1 MNRNYYFLTA
11 IMFVLALGTLF
22 IHERVV
28 SPQISPSEL
37 LWDVLQPTRFVT
49 TDQVAKRLIEKDPS
63 LLLIDVR
70 PAAEYDKYSLPNA
83 VNVPIDS
90 LITPAGQEYFGNPGT
105 KVVLFSND
113 AILANQAWV
122 LLRRMAFKNDYVM
135 KGGINGWMETI
146 IQPKEPA
153 ETAPESAFERYEF
166 RKAACQYFTGA
177 NVANTG
183 KSSSK
188 VKVVFKRRKKTAV
201 AAGGC

>member
-11 IMFVLALGTLF
+11 IMFALALGTLF

-28 SPQISPSEL
+28 SPQISPNKL

-70 PAAEYDKYSLPNA
+70 PAAEYNKYSLPNA
-83 VNVPIDS
+83 VNVPVDS
-90 LITPAGQEYFGNPGT
+90 LLTPAGQEFFGNPGT

-122 LLRRMAFKNDYVM
+122 LLRRMAFKNNYVM
-135 KGGINGWMETI
+135 KGGLNRWMETI
-146 IQPKEPA
+146 IQPKEPV

-166 RKAACQYFTGA
+166 RKAARLYFTGA
-177 NVANTG
+177 KAINTG
-183 KSSSK
+183 SSSSK
-188 VKVVFKRRKKTAV
+188 VKVVFKKRKKTAV